1 MAALVVLSGLPA
13 AGKMTFAAAFAERFG
28 ARVLESDR
36 VRRELFPERRYT
48 SVENARVFAQIRER
62 AAARLC
68 EGGIVIID
76 ATNVSRR
83 DRSGFERLAQDRC
96 ARYVTVRL
104 TAPESLL
111 RARLATPRS
120 GASEAGVAVY
130 EGMRGRAEP
139 FSTPCVHVDSRYDL
153 GPSLVLVHGLCGEAD
168 GQAAGGQCA

>member
-1 MAALVVLSGLPA
+1 MVALVVLSGLPA
-13 AGKMTFAAAFAERFG
+13 AGKTTFAAAFATRFG
-28 ARVLESDR
+28 AAVLESDR

-48 SVENARVFAQIRER
+48 SAENARVFAEIRER

-68 EGGIVIID
+68 EGGTVVID

-83 DRSGFERLAQDRC
+83 DRSGFERLAQEHG

-104 TAPESLL
+104 TTPESLL
-111 RARLATPRS
+111 RERLAAPRS

-130 EGMRGRAEP
+130 ERMRDRCEP

-153 GPSLVLVHGLCGEAD
+153 DPSLALVDALSRGTGA
-168 GQAAGGQCA
+168 QTAPVQPA